1 VTRPV
6 STTGRWSRPV
16 ALLAA
21 GVILAVPTVVGVGPL
36 GWARSASSDGD
47 PDAMAL
53 LERASTASDA
63 TAYQGTQFV
72 TSWGTH
78 GTTTL
83 LVDVGHLPGR
93 GTAVEVR
100 STGEQPGTRYW
111 TRSQKR
117 ATDLVQVGQVGD
129 GALALLSRNYRVSEG
144 GRAAVAGRPAQIVEA
159 HREDSIAARFWLDEQ
174 TGLVLRREVY
184 DVNGRTTSA
193 SAFIEISMTAPRMS
207 QVPPTLPESPKDEVT
222 WDQLDEI
229 EDDGWECPRSLPG
242 GSMTLYEARRVTGDD
257 GEVLHLSYS
266 DGLSVVSVFQQ
277 WGSLDP
283 KGLHGYSK
291 VATPDGPVWV
301 REGAPTRVVWSA
313 DGTVYTVLANAPD
326 DVVDDVVAAWPHEA
340 PDNGFWA
347 RLGRGLAR
355 VASWFNPFG

>member
-1 VTRPV
+1 V
-6 STTGRWSRPV
+6 SSRRRV

-21 GVILAVPTVVGVGPL
+21 GAVLAVPTAVGVGPS
-36 GWARSASSDGD
+36 GWARSASPDGD
-47 PDAMAL
+47 PEAMAL
-53 LERASTASDA
+53 LQRASMAGDT

-100 STGEQPGTRYW
+100 TTGEQPGTRYW

-117 ATDLVQVGQVGD
+117 ATDLVQVGRVGD
-129 GALALLSRNYRVSEG
+129 GALALLARNYRVSEG
-144 GRAAVAGRPAQIVEA
+144 GRSSVAGRSALVVEA
-159 HREDSIAARFWLDEQ
+159 HRGEDTIAARFWLDEQ

-184 DVNGRTTSA
+184 DATGRTTSA
-193 SAFIEISMTAPRMS
+193 SAFLEISMTPPRMTR
-207 QVPPTLPESPKDEVT
+207 VPPTLPESPKDEVS
-222 WDQLDEI
+222 WDQLDDI

-242 GSMTLYEARRVTGDD
+242 LSGTMTLYEARRVTGDD

-277 WGSLDP
+277 WGSLDQE
-283 KGLHGYSK
+283 GLRGYSR

-313 DGTVYTVLANAPD
+313 EGTVYTVLANAPD
-326 DVVDDVVAAWPHEA
+326 EVVDDVVAAWPHEA
-340 PDNGFWA
+340 PDNGVWA
-347 RLGRGLAR
+347 RIGRGLAR